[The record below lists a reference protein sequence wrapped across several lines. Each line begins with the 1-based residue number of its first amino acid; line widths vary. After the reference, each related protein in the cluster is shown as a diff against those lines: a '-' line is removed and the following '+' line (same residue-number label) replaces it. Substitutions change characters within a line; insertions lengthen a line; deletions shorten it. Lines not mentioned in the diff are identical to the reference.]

1 MNLRMDRLE
10 MISISLRIIIH
21 KIIFWL
27 KLNRVIQDDQIIKFS
42 KVIKV
47 IIKWTIHND
56 KIKFIFVSKANN
68 LIFVL
73 LSRINVVAKIV
84 VRTRL
89 WFFIIKNG
97 THYFPFLTF
106 TAFPL
111 LVLNFV
117 SLQAKRKFVWHH
129 TFCCLLS
136 VVILDHQ
143 V

>member
-56 KIKFIFVSKANN
+56 KIKFIFVSKANI
-68 LIFVL
+68 LIFFKAQNN
-73 LSRINVVAKIV
+73 SFN
-84 VRTRL
+84 
-89 WFFIIKNG
+89 
-97 THYFPFLTF
+97 
-106 TAFPL
+106 
-111 LVLNFV
+111 
-117 SLQAKRKFVWHH
+117 
-129 TFCCLLS
+129 
-136 VVILDHQ
+136 
-143 V
+143 

>member
-68 LIFVL
+68 LIFFKAQNK
-73 LSRINVVAKIV
+73 SFN
-84 VRTRL
+84 
-89 WFFIIKNG
+89 
-97 THYFPFLTF
+97 
-106 TAFPL
+106 
-111 LVLNFV
+111 
-117 SLQAKRKFVWHH
+117 
-129 TFCCLLS
+129 
-136 VVILDHQ
+136 
-143 V
+143 

>member
-10 MISISLRIIIH
+10 MISISLRIIIQ

-68 LIFVL
+68 LIFFKAQNN
-73 LSRINVVAKIV
+73 SFN
-84 VRTRL
+84 
-89 WFFIIKNG
+89 
-97 THYFPFLTF
+97 
-106 TAFPL
+106 
-111 LVLNFV
+111 
-117 SLQAKRKFVWHH
+117 
-129 TFCCLLS
+129 
-136 VVILDHQ
+136 
-143 V
+143 

>member
-68 LIFVL
+68 LIFFKAQNN
-73 LSRINVVAKIV
+73 SFN
-84 VRTRL
+84 
-89 WFFIIKNG
+89 
-97 THYFPFLTF
+97 
-106 TAFPL
+106 
-111 LVLNFV
+111 
-117 SLQAKRKFVWHH
+117 
-129 TFCCLLS
+129 
-136 VVILDHQ
+136 
-143 V
+143 

>member
-68 LIFVL
+68 LIF
-73 LSRINVVAKIV
+73 
-84 VRTRL
+84 
-89 WFFIIKNG
+89 FIAQNNS
-97 THYFPFLTF
+97 F
-106 TAFPL
+106 
-111 LVLNFV
+111 N
-117 SLQAKRKFVWHH
+117 
-129 TFCCLLS
+129 
-136 VVILDHQ
+136 
-143 V
+143 